1 MKRFLV
7 ATVLSLPLALAGC
20 GSANGLK
27 PGPSASMPP
36 KAYGATEDK
45 TAKQLATPS
54 NQARPE
60 RSDELLRSSDQRRGD
75 AFDLPPTR

>member
-1 MKRFLV
+1 MKRVLI
-7 ATVLSLPLALAGC
+7 AGLLSLPLALAGC

-27 PGPSASMPP
+27 PGPNVALPP
-36 KAYGATEDK
+36 APFGATEAK
-45 TAKQLATPS
+45 SAKQLTTPS

-75 AFDLPPTR
+75 EFDLPPTR